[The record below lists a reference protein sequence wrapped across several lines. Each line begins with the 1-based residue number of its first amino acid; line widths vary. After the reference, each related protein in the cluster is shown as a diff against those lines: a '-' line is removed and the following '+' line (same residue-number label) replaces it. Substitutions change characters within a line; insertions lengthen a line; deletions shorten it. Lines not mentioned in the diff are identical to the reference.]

1 MPVYVRCST
10 LSVMQFVPTDK
21 LITDA
26 LRYMRVPPE
35 GRNDELVRTVCE
47 AFGRLEGFITP
58 RCVWGRFHVVHFDGG
73 IELEGAY
80 IYSNDIARLTARSDE
95 CYLLAATL
103 GHETDRQIT
112 LAQNR
117 NMLDGLAL
125 DACASVRI
133 DAYID
138 QFMRSEIVPGLREN
152 EHMTSRFSPG
162 YGDLSMNVTEDII
175 AILNATKRIGLSVT
189 RSLMMSPVKSVTAIT
204 GLFSRTAA

>member
-1 MPVYVRCST
+1 MK
-10 LSVMQFVPTDK
+10 FVPTDK
-21 LITDA
+21 AITDA
-26 LRYMRVPPE
+26 LRYMRVPSE
-35 GRNDELVRTVCE
+35 GRNDELVRTVVE
-47 AFGRLEGFITP
+47 AFGRLEGYITP
-58 RCVWGRFHVVHFDGG
+58 RCVWGRFHIVHFDGG
-73 IELEGAY
+73 IELEGEY

-95 CYLLAATL
+95 CILLAATL

-117 NMLDGLAL
+117 NMLDGIAI

-138 QFMRSEIVPGLREN
+138 QFMRSEIFPGLHEGER
-152 EHMTSRFSPG
+152 MTSRFSPG

-189 RSLMMSPVKSVTAIT
+189 RSLMMSPVKSVTAIA
-204 GLFSRTAA
+204 GMFKKH